1 MRRATPRC
9 TQARHGLSIRYN
21 EDLDP
26 NEGPGFGC
34 FVTQAILFA
43 IILLLIPVGLFTFGW
58 PMWVLVALLVVAM
71 ILLFF
76 VSMTSVFL
84 LRVFF
89 ADRRRGRGR
98 QTGVAK
104 APTRV
109 ISTDEEEPMTDG
121 RSSDAADGDVFQRA
135 QGPRRALQAR
145 HAPRVPDR
153 GGFPKEMRTSSAS
166 TASASSAGST

>member
-1 MRRATPRC
+1 M
-9 TQARHGLSIRYN
+9 SVRYN

-26 NEGPGFGC
+26 NQGPGFGC

-43 IILLLIPVGLFTFGW
+43 VILLLIPVGLFAFNW
-58 PMWVLVALLVVAM
+58 PVWLLATLLFVDL

-98 QTGVAK
+98 ATGVAK
-104 APTRV
+104 PPTRV
-109 ISTDEEEPMTDG
+109 ITANEEPT
-121 RSSDAADGDVFQRA
+121 DGDV
-135 QGPRRALQAR
+135 
-145 HAPRVPDR
+145 
-153 GGFPKEMRTSSAS
+153 
-166 TASASSAGST
+166 

>member
-1 MRRATPRC
+1 MWDH
-9 TQARHGLSIRYN
+9 QARHSPPSTDEECLSVRYN

-34 FVTQAILFA
+34 FITQAILFA
-43 IILLLIPVGLFTFGW
+43 VILFLIPIGLFTLHW
-58 PMWVLVALLVVAM
+58 PVWLLVTLLVISL

-89 ADRRRGRGR
+89 ADRRGGRGR

-104 APTRV
+104 PHTRV
-109 ISTDEEEPMTDG
+109 INTDEDRTDE
-121 RSSDAADGDVFQRA
+121 Q
-135 QGPRRALQAR
+135 
-145 HAPRVPDR
+145 
-153 GGFPKEMRTSSAS
+153 
-166 TASASSAGST
+166 

>member
-1 MRRATPRC
+1 M
-9 TQARHGLSIRYN
+9 SIRTN
-21 EDLDP
+21 EELDP

-43 IILLLIPVGLFTFGW
+43 VILLLIPVGLFAFNW
-58 PMWVLVALLVVAM
+58 PVWVLTGLLVVAL

-89 ADRRRGRGR
+89 ADLRRGRGR

-104 APTRV
+104 PQTRV
-109 ISTDEEEPMTDG
+109 ISTHEDGTDE
-121 RSSDAADGDVFQRA
+121 
-135 QGPRRALQAR
+135 
-145 HAPRVPDR
+145 
-153 GGFPKEMRTSSAS
+153 
-166 TASASSAGST
+166 

>member
-1 MRRATPRC
+1 MCDDAAATRDGAPTRD
-9 TQARHGLSIRYN
+9 GLSVRYN

-43 IILLLIPVGLFTFGW
+43 VILLLIPVGLFAFNW
-58 PMWVLVALLVVAM
+58 PVWLLATLLVFDL

-98 QTGVAK
+98 ATGVAR
-104 APTRV
+104 PTRT
-109 ISTDEEEPMTDG
+109 ISTGSQPEDVADE
-121 RSSDAADGDVFQRA
+121 
-135 QGPRRALQAR
+135 
-145 HAPRVPDR
+145 
-153 GGFPKEMRTSSAS
+153 
-166 TASASSAGST
+166 

>member
-1 MRRATPRC
+1 M
-9 TQARHGLSIRYN
+9 SIRHN
-21 EDLDP
+21 EELDP

-43 IILLLIPVGLFTFGW
+43 LILLLIPVGLFAFNW
-58 PMWVLVALLVVAM
+58 PVWLLAALLFVDLM
-71 ILLFF
+71 LLFF

-104 APTRV
+104 PPTR
-109 ISTDEEEPMTDG
+109 IITSNQGSPDEP
-121 RSSDAADGDVFQRA
+121 GD
-135 QGPRRALQAR
+135 
-145 HAPRVPDR
+145 D
-153 GGFPKEMRTSSAS
+153 
-166 TASASSAGST
+166 

>member
-1 MRRATPRC
+1 M
-9 TQARHGLSIRYN
+9 SVRYN

-34 FVTQAILFA
+34 FITQAILFA
-43 IILLLIPVGLFTFGW
+43 ILLFLIPIGLFTFNW
-58 PMWVLVALLVVAM
+58 PVWLLAVLLFAALF
-71 ILLFF
+71 LLFF

-104 APTRV
+104 PQTRV
-109 ISTDEEEPMTDG
+109 IVTDDDATD
-121 RSSDAADGDVFQRA
+121 D
-135 QGPRRALQAR
+135 
-145 HAPRVPDR
+145 
-153 GGFPKEMRTSSAS
+153 
-166 TASASSAGST
+166 